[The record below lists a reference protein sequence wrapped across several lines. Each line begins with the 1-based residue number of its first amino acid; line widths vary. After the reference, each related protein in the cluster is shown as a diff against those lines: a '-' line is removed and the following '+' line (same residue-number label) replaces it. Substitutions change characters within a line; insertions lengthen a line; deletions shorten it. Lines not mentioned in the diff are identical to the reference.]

1 MSHHS
6 EGARWIPKGMS
17 VGYLAQART
26 SIQEIAD
33 GSPTDWETA
42 GDKVVPVHIFDEGGV
57 KVFTARITMNV
68 TWTKQLQLFAETPI
82 IDAPRRR
89 GDLDRGPAISAKDFA
104 KSQKRKSPE

>member
-1 MSHHS
+1 
-6 EGARWIPKGMS
+6 MS
-17 VGYLAQART
+17 VEYLAQART
-26 SIQEIAD
+26 SIQAIAD

-42 GDKVVPVHIFDEGGV
+42 GDKVVPVDIFDEGGGEGV
-57 KVFTARITMNV
+57 HSAHHHERENGPSSCSR
-68 TWTKQLQLFAETPI
+68 FAETPI